1 MTVSFVSARK
11 VDQNVSAVHGN
22 VSQSCKSDSLRVT
35 KELRDDL
42 ASSFARIIRS
52 LGAIMKISPVFGQE
66 C

>member
-11 VDQNVSAVHGN
+11 VDQNVRAVHGN
-22 VSQSCKSDSLRVT
+22 VSQSRKSDSLRMT

-42 ASSFARIIRS
+42 ASSFACIIRS
-52 LGAIMKISPVFGQE
+52 LGAIMKIYLVFGQE